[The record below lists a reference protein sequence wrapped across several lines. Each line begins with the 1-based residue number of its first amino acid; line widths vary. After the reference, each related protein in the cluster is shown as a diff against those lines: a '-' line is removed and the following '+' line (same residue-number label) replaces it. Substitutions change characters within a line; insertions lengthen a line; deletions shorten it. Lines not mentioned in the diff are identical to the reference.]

1 MGLDCIQ
8 LRLARNS
15 RLEARRFFLQSL
27 QTMSSVLVEDS
38 KGMIVSVI
46 DGEGRPYDIPLEQVR
61 RSSAAFWNK
70 YTLCKE
76 RWVHL
81 LVGFARGCRYT
92 AMSLVLQTPDI
103 LLIREDWVGLLRFPR
118 QEVLSMVTLG
128 DALIPRPPNAFGYE
142 IDSALKHMAMCF
154 GRGVALSGDIIGLYL
169 TDPTP
174 DVRRWFRRLFV
185 ETAPDDRLVQE
196 AWQPGVH
203 PVVNR
208 GLALLHRLTGG
219 GSSSVLD
226 RLLSVEVRCTT
237 SEQSA
242 LVAQCRRAAGIVDIE
257 RPMKRRDVKVQS
269 HAGQWEFQWHNVP
282 VCYGNEK
289 VYERPDERLRWVAI
303 WMACTFSSRPGFVT
317 VLQRTPDALLTA
329 LLPAIKQTLK
339 KQSDNDGEKAETT
352 KRRTRR
358 RRRRP
363 RERAGT

>member
-1 MGLDCIQ
+1 MEESQ
-8 LRLARNS
+8 
-15 RLEARRFFLQSL
+15 
-27 QTMSSVLVEDS
+27 
-38 KGMIVSVI
+38 GMIVSVI

-61 RSSAAFWNK
+61 RSSTAFWNK

-118 QEVLSMVTLG
+118 QEVLSMVKLG
-128 DALIPRPPNAFGYE
+128 DALIPRPSNAFGYE

-154 GRGVALSGDIIGLYL
+154 GSGVALSGDIIGLYL

-219 GSSSVLD
+219 GSSRVLD

-339 KQSDNDGEKAETT
+339 KQSDNDGEKAKTT

-358 RRRRP
+358 QRRRP
-363 RERAGT
+363 RERAGTRSSRCQASETPR